1 MTSKPHKKHAK
12 LAVPEGGRFHRS
24 EFAILGAPC
33 DIIQNFSQQLAT
45 SLSPDH
51 HIGYVDAAHNS
62 EARKDV
68 FTTVYSDNI
77 DHHALTFQDEAID
90 YRFRSLFNTSDAVLI
105 NGNHFKAAKQIVL
118 INEKK
123 RASLERKLDR
133 LTNVTLFVLDDGQ
146 QEVFSFLEEHVDDYA
161 SIPVFSIKDVEGI
174 TGVLKHEISSKTPGI
189 KGLVLAGGKSTRMGQ
204 DKGNIDYHGKP
215 QREYLA
221 DLMSGFCEETFIS
234 VRNEASVFD
243 TQYPLIADSFH
254 DLGPYGGILS
264 AFRKDPNSAWLTIA
278 TDIPLLDKKTLDYL
292 IRHRNPSKLATCF
305 HNPETGFPEPL
316 ITLWEPRAYPVL
328 LQFLAN
334 GYSCPRKVLINS
346 DIEELKIDR
355 TEVLSNVNTQ
365 DELASILPKV
375 NA

>member
-1 MTSKPHKKHAK
+1 
-12 LAVPEGGRFHRS
+12 
-24 EFAILGAPC
+24 
-33 DIIQNFSQQLAT
+33 
-45 SLSPDH
+45 
-51 HIGYVDAAHNS
+51 
-62 EARKDV
+62 
-68 FTTVYSDNI
+68 
-77 DHHALTFQDEAID
+77 
-90 YRFRSLFNTSDAVLI
+90 
-105 NGNHFKAAKQIVL
+105 
-118 INEKK
+118 
-123 RASLERKLDR
+123 
-133 LTNVTLFVLDDGQ
+133 
-146 QEVFSFLEEHVDDYA
+146 
-161 SIPVFSIKDVEGI
+161 
-174 TGVLKHEISSKTPGI
+174 
-189 KGLVLAGGKSTRMGQ
+189 MGQ